1 MHPPIQLNL
10 FIQESIMKDL
20 MYADFKQILLNWT
33 ATIAKAS
40 IDGTRSAEDAEFL
53 RFSLVRFIRALSSSD
68 LRTSKVKEVVREF
81 QMLTS
86 KDSGSDERISD
97 MNVGYALSQGASVK
111 EFNEWQSG
119 GLGRALKEQVESI
132 LGENWQRK

>member
-1 MHPPIQLNL
+1 
-10 FIQESIMKDL
+10 MKDL
-20 MYADFKQILLNWT
+20 RYAELKQILLDWT
-33 ATIAKAS
+33 VKIANAI
-40 IDGTRSAEDAEFL
+40 IDGTRSAEDAKDL
-53 RFSLVRFIRALSSSD
+53 RDDLDKFIEELSSSG

-97 MNVGYALSQGASVK
+97 MNVGYALSQGASMG

-119 GLGRALKEQVESI
+119 GLGKALEKKVKSI
-132 LGENWQRK
+132 LEKDRENSEEDWLHS